1 MDSQEHYIILIQTGF
16 FLIVFFFFFTNATL
30 NMSFKRDRFLIKIPR
45 RSRFETDAAETLRD
59 SQRVEN
65 SFITVTRVQRAHE
78 V

>member
-1 MDSQEHYIILIQTGF
+1 
-16 FLIVFFFFFTNATL
+16 
-30 NMSFKRDRFLIKIPR
+30 MSFKRDRFLIKIPR